1 MPAMWASDANGNA
14 VGSFTVEG
22 PYYTGNG
29 YGYAGNLGHA
39 VVVHN
44 PNGTRVGCGV
54 LTATVTQAT
63 TVMYASAA
71 ATFSS
76 STCNTTFN
84 TTEDTTYISDGDGAS
99 TGHSLTVAQARNRP
113 NVSFA
118 GTTGMFYTV
127 VLAELLVDVSD
138 VPGHYYG
145 QGGNYLSWMVT
156 NVPGQTGSDVNV
168 DFNAGSGSNNTV
180 VPCELQPTSTVFFLC
195 VEGRTVPSRSSRG
208 GSVARSNGPENWRAA
223 LASLA
228 AMPRLAHSPLLVVV
242 FFVVSCS
249 LVVARG
255 LSEPPRC
262 L

>member
-1 MPAMWASDANGNA
+1 MAASHSAQSAVRSVPPAPGCCFAGANASAVGGHFWTPATAPDPWLGMPAMWASDANGNA

-118 GTTGMFYTV
+118 GSTGMFYTV

-156 NVPGQTGSDVNV
+156 NVPGQNGSD
-168 DFNAGSGSNNTV
+168 
-180 VPCELQPTSTVFFLC
+180 
-195 VEGRTVPSRSSRG
+195 
-208 GSVARSNGPENWRAA
+208 A
-223 LASLA
+223 L
-228 AMPRLAHSPLLVVV
+228 HSQ
-242 FFVVSCS
+242 
-249 LVVARG
+249 G
-255 LSEPPRC
+255 
-262 L
+262 